1 MTYGGYHAYRVSQ
14 DLAVGDPPFASLIFA
29 AMRKADTQNTAI
41 LKTVYPELYAEMQK
55 RYWAPGGM
63 IDTD

>member
-1 MTYGGYHAYRVSQ
+1 MTPGGYHAYRVSQ
-14 DLAVGDPPFASLIFA
+14 ELGIGDPPFAAFIFA

-41 LKTVYPELYAEMQK
+41 LKAAYPNLYEEMEK

-63 IDTD
+63 IDND